1 MTLGNLNQNI
11 TIKLF
16 SDKGHPLKLKKQTAL
31 VETDLNDVNIDD
43 WVLELGLFFTVSG
56 HH

>member
-1 MTLGNLNQNI
+1 MTLGNLNQTI